1 MSLLPNFQIGLV
13 DGGRPAGQKCRTIMR
28 LGSKVRFLT
37 SPDRFFQRPT
47 ASPVKAATYL
57 ERRPKTRQQTAKE

>member
-1 MSLLPNFQIGLV
+1 
-13 DGGRPAGQKCRTIMR
+13 MR